1 MNVGLLEREKCKLIL
16 FFGLSFNI
24 FSPLYTNTNM
34 LPPCNFISVL
44 LVFILCLKCVTSVTP
59 PAQLEVVLEIRVW
72 EVKRGCRKCV
82 CLRWKARYTAV
93 KGQWLHSLLFLWDFF
108 FFLTTHKTLTNCSL
122 PPRDSLKH
130 VQVQVQA
137 FTIQCFEAA
146 PHLKVN
152 NLTQRLNFSQKVLIK
167 TFKIPLSP

>member
-1 MNVGLLEREKCKLIL
+1 MKGPDVENNDLIEWGIEMWWEMNVGLLEREKCKLIL

-108 FFLTTHKTLTNCSL
+108 FFNDTQNSHELLFTPSWLFKTRTSTSTSFYHSVLWSSTT
-122 PPRDSLKH
+122 
-130 VQVQVQA
+130 
-137 FTIQCFEAA
+137 
-146 PHLKVN
+146 
-152 NLTQRLNFSQKVLIK
+152 SQSK
-167 TFKIPLSP
+167 

>member
-1 MNVGLLEREKCKLIL
+1 MFEMCY
-16 FFGLSFNI
+16 
-24 FSPLYTNTNM
+24 FSNSTSTAGSGARNK
-34 LPPCNFISVL
+34 SVRGQAWMSEVC
-44 LVFILCLKCVTSVTP
+44 VF
-59 PAQLEVVLEIRVW
+59 
-72 EVKRGCRKCV
+72 EVKGA
-82 CLRWKARYTAV
+82 LHG
-93 KGQWLHSLLFLWDFF
+93 GQRSVAPFSVVPLGFF

-167 TFKIPLSP
+167 PFKIPLSP